1 LDGGIQINSE
11 DDMAEE
17 RGATIIGDRVEARLD
32 SIENRLSRIEGL
44 LEGFRMAFDQMDK
57 RLTELSTQMDR
68 RFSTIQWV
76 MGLLVALQVLVLGKL
91 FLK

>member
-1 LDGGIQINSE
+1 
-11 DDMAEE
+11 MAEE
-17 RGATIIGDRVEARLD
+17 RGAPIPADRLESRID

-57 RLTELSTQMDR
+57 RLSTM
-68 RFSTIQWV
+68 QWGIGV
-76 MGLLVALQVLVLGKL
+76 LFIMQVAIFGKL